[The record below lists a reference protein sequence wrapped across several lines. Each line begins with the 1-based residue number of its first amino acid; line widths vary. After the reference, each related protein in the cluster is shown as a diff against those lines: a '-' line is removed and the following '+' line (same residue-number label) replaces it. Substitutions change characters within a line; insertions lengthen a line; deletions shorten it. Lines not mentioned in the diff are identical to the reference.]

1 MAKQVLVTVAIV
13 LALAGCG
20 GGKRASPPLS
30 PKAFVA
36 EADRICAQATTRR
49 RRLARL
55 RALHPPASA
64 ADVYSHWL
72 TAERDAVTAAI
83 ALRDPSKKIELDP
96 TVALVVAD
104 GKVTGYAKLLGAE
117 TCARRRSVTMP
128 P

>member
-1 MAKQVLVTVAIV
+1 MAKQLLAAVALA

-20 GGKRASPPLS
+20 SGKRASPPLS
-30 PKAFVA
+30 PRAFVA

-49 RRLARL
+49 GRLARL
-55 RALHPPASA
+55 RALHPPASV

-72 TAERDAVTAAI
+72 TAERDAITAAV
-83 ALRDPSKKIELDP
+83 ALRDPSKKTELDP